1 MTKPNP
7 DKILEQIQKAKQLC
21 ILLEQAI
28 HDTGDWESRS
38 LDLACTKTG
47 EITKLLHI
55 AKQTLTYQVEKGQV
69 EEQT

>member
-21 ILLEQAI
+21 ILLEQTI

-47 EITKLLHI
+47 EITKLLHT
-55 AKQTLTYQVEKGQV
+55 AQQTLIYQIEKGQV